1 MLDRILNINPQEKYK
16 SGLKVP
22 SNHNYAVNRYD
33 QDKQHSKDSAL
44 FSPLAKLMSKINW
57 RILNIEYP
65 SSEEMLL
72 NFMVDDLEFI
82 TVINFNE
89 MYNKSYQEF
98 SIYRAVPSHN
108 RRKYLEVKLN
118 VEKYEISVLETP
130 DQIKTEKLSVLF
142 NRVSEINFDASLKI
156 VEKEALK
163 QIKEGIALEINSELN
178 YILKV
183 IYTFISTKSKSK
195 IKNNFILKT
204 NKNIPIIMQK
214 VAIIHAE

>member
-118 VEKYEISVLETP
+118 VEKYVISVLETP
-130 DQIKTEKLSVLF
+130 NQIKTEKLSVLF